1 VELLSVLFHCRN
13 SSSCHVYGI
22 CEKVQKQD
30 CRLYHCVF
38 SGESHLILLHNS
50 RYGCSIVMTAYTC
63 FTGIFIQWV
72 TQYSNN
78 KNIPYQNVIL
88 FDISTRDSY
97 KYTITH
103 TAQLRRTGD
112 VYDMETVST
121 GY

>member
-1 VELLSVLFHCRN
+1 
-13 SSSCHVYGI
+13 
-22 CEKVQKQD
+22 
-30 CRLYHCVF
+30 
-38 SGESHLILLHNS
+38 
-50 RYGCSIVMTAYTC
+50 MTAYTC